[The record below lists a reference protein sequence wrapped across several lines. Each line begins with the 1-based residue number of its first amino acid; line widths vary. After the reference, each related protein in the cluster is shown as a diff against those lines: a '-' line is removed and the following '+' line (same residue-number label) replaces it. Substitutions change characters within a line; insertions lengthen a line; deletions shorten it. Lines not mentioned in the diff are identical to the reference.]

1 MQDSPTR
8 RKSSHLVQ
16 VVSDG
21 TGITGERVVRAALT
35 QFEPELIDVERTP
48 NVRDIEAITSAVAQA
63 AGRRA
68 TILFSLVSPE
78 HRRHLLEEARR
89 LHVETIDLLGPILGR
104 LSEVL
109 QTSPHSEPGLFH
121 QLDDEYFRRTE
132 AIAFAV
138 KHDDGRMIH
147 EVDLAHLVIVG
158 VSRTTKTPLSMLL
171 AYRGW
176 RVGNVP
182 IIGGMEPPTELFDL
196 PVRKVIGLTASAGW
210 LVDVR
215 RERARRMARGF
226 EIAYDD
232 LSHIKN
238 ELKWFHGIVA
248 RANWRVVDVTRK
260 AIEETAA
267 EIVELVRG

>member
-1 MQDSPTR
+1 MVRSTPSTESP
-8 RKSSHLVQ
+8 HPVL

-35 QFEPELIDVERTP
+35 QFETESIEVERIP
-48 NVRDIEAITSAVAQA
+48 NTRDSDAITKAVIQA
-63 AGRRA
+63 AERRA

-89 LHVETIDLLGPILGR
+89 HHVETIDLLGPILGR

-109 QTSPHSEPGLFH
+109 QTSPHMKPGIFH
-121 QLDDEYFRRTE
+121 QLDEEYFRRTE

-138 KHDDGRMIH
+138 KHDDGRSIQ
-147 EVDLAHLVIVG
+147 EIDLAHLVLVG

-176 RVGNVP
+176 RVANVP
-182 IIGGMEPPTELFDL
+182 IIGGMEPPGELFRL
-196 PVRKVIGLTASAGW
+196 PKRRVLGLTASAGW
-210 LVDVR
+210 LVEVR
-215 RERARRMARGF
+215 RERARRMARGV
-226 EIAYDD
+226 EIAYDEP
-232 LSHIKN
+232 SHIKS
-238 ELKWFHGIVA
+238 ELKWFNEIVE
-248 RANWRVVDVTRK
+248 RAGWRIVDVTRK

-267 EIVELVRG
+267 EIVEFARR

>member
-1 MQDSPTR
+1 MTEQKPTR
-8 RKSSHLVQ
+8 RRPHPVL

-35 QFEPELIDVERTP
+35 QFEPESIEIERIAE
-48 NVRDIEAITSAVAQA
+48 VRDNESIIGAVVEAAN
-63 AGRRA
+63 RRA
-68 TILFSLVSPE
+68 TILFSLVSPD
-78 HRRHLLEEARR
+78 HRRRLLEEARR
-89 LHVETIDLLGPILGR
+89 LHVGTIDLLGPILGR

-109 QTSPHSEPGLFH
+109 KVSPQSEPGLFH
-121 QLDDEYFRRTE
+121 QLDEEYFRRTE

-147 EVDLAHLVIVG
+147 EIDMAHLVLVG

-176 RVGNVP
+176 RVANVP
-182 IIGGMEPPTELFDL
+182 IVQGFEPPRELFSL
-196 PVRKVIGLTASAGW
+196 SPRKVVGLTASAGW

-215 RERARRMARGF
+215 RERARRMARGVT
-226 EIAYDD
+226 IPYDEPA
-232 LSHIKN
+232 HIRE
-238 ELKWFHGIVA
+238 ELTWFRTIVD
-248 RANWRVVDVTRK
+248 RGGWRVVDVTRK

-267 EIVELVRG
+267 EIVDLARS